1 MKIDRAFTV
10 KPIWGWLIMKGVK
23 DVENRWTGVVPAK
36 GTCAVTFS
44 KIFSRSEYENHLEA
58 IREERLLKAVDIKEI
73 PSYEALKALCGKVV
87 GVVDYD
93 VRESSKSKWYYEG
106 NRAWLMS
113 NPRWISKPFQ
123 VAGFIGM
130 WKLKPADGK
139 EVESQ
144 LKALDK

>member
-10 KPIWGWLIMKGVK
+10 KPIWGWLIMEGIK

-36 GTCAVTFS
+36 GICAVTFS
-44 KIFSRSEYENHLEA
+44 KTFSRSEYENHIAA
-58 IREERLLKAVDIKEI
+58 IREERLLRAADIKKI
-73 PSYEALKALCGKVV
+73 PSYEELKLFCGKVV

-106 NRAWLMS
+106 NRAWLMF
-113 NPRWISKPFQ
+113 NPRRIAKPFS
-123 VAGFIGM
+123 VTGFIGM